1 VGVWRALPANYPD
14 LFLPP
19 RRFPMRPKWAY
30 NKDRFIFNEDKGV
43 IAMSIFSAAN
53 RRLNPSKGMDQ
64 FRRLFRFVR
73 PYQKRLFVALIAV
86 VIGSVLG
93 LAGPYSLQFL
103 IDAVFNQAD
112 TALLNQIT
120 LILILI
126 FASQSVF
133 YFIRSYTLSFIG
145 ERVMADLRIEL
156 FEHLQRL
163 SLGFYNERRTGELVS
178 RLTNDVSTV
187 RNVVTSDLSTAVS
200 QILTFLGALILII
213 ITDWRLTLFM
223 FALVPLVMVFAILF
237 GRRLRTISASVQDQL
252 ADATTILEESIGG
265 IRVVQ
270 SFTREPFEIGRFRA
284 SIEKAFYIAMRRI
297 RISALFGPIISF
309 LGFAAVVAIFWF
321 GGHEVLRGNL
331 TAGQLFMFLVLTLTI
346 AGSIGQFSG
355 LWTGLQEALG
365 ATRRLFE
372 ILDTTPDIKDA
383 PDAVPLADIKG
394 QIKFENVDFAYQD
407 NPGAPILVD
416 VSINVHPGELLAL
429 VGPSGAGKTTLVN
442 LIPRFFDPVSGNV
455 SIDGRNLAGIQ
466 LKSLR
471 QQIGI
476 VPQETMLFG
485 GTVKENI
492 LYGRLDA
499 SEDEII
505 AAAQS
510 ANAHEFI
517 LQLPKGYDTLV
528 GERGVKLSGGQRQRI
543 AIARAILK
551 DPRILLLDEA
561 TSSLDSESEGLVQE
575 ALDHLMKGR
584 TSIVIAH
591 RLSTVQNADRIAV
604 LDEGRLVESGTHE
617 ELMSLD
623 GLYARLYRMQFKLD
637 NDRQPAGEA
646 EIPGEPAPKTPRRSM
661 SFLSGLTG

>member
-1 VGVWRALPANYPD
+1 MGFASTVQKTKSR
-14 LFLPP
+14 
-19 RRFPMRPKWAY
+19 
-30 NKDRFIFNEDKGV
+30 E
-43 IAMSIFSAAN
+43 
-53 RRLNPSKGMDQ
+53 NPLKGMDQ

-73 PYQKRLFVALIAV
+73 PYQKRLIIALVAV
-86 VIGSVLG
+86 VFGSLLG
-93 LAGPYSLQFL
+93 LAGPYSLQYL
-103 IDAVFNQAD
+103 VDAVFSQAD
-112 TALLNQIT
+112 TALLNRIT
-120 LILILI
+120 VVLIVI
-126 FASQSVF
+126 FATQSVF
-133 YFIRSYTLSFIG
+133 YFIRSFSLSYIG
-145 ERVMADLRIEL
+145 ERVMADLRIQL
-156 FEHLQRL
+156 FEHLQKL

-187 RNVVTSDLSTAVS
+187 RSVVTSDLSTALS
-200 QILTFLGALILII
+200 QVLTFIGALILII

-223 FALVPLVMVFAILF
+223 FALVPLVMLFAILF
-237 GRRLRTISASVQDQL
+237 GRRLRKLSSSVQDQL
-252 ADATTILEESIGG
+252 ADATTILEESLGG

-284 SIEKAFYIAMRRI
+284 SIESAFSLAMRRV
-297 RISALFGPIISF
+297 RISALFGPIVSF

-365 ATRRLFE
+365 ATHRLFE
-372 ILDTTPDIKDA
+372 ILDTNPDIKDE
-383 PDAVPLADIKG
+383 PGSTPIPDIKG
-394 QIKFENVDFAYQD
+394 NIKFENVSFAYGD
-407 NPGAPILVD
+407 NPESPILKD
-416 VSINVHPGELLAL
+416 VSIEVCPGELLAL

-442 LIPRFFDPVSGNV
+442 LIPRFFDPTSGSV
-455 SIDGRNLAGIQ
+455 SIDDRNLTGIE

-471 QQIGI
+471 RQIGI
-476 VPQETMLFG
+476 VPQETILFG
-485 GTVKENI
+485 GTVRENI
-492 LYGRLDA
+492 LYGRLEA
-499 SEDEII
+499 SEDEMI

-517 LQLPKGYDTLV
+517 LQLTKGYDTIV

-591 RLSTVQNADRIAV
+591 RLSTVQNANRIVV
-604 LDEGRLVESGTHE
+604 LDEGRLVEFGSHQD
-617 ELMSLD
+617 LMELD
-623 GLYARLYRMQFKLD
+623 GLYARLYRMQFKMD
-637 NDRQPAGEA
+637 NDHQPAEEA
-646 EIPGEPAPKTPRRSM
+646 EAAQEATPKTPSRSM
-661 SFLSGLTG
+661 NFLSRFSS

>member
-1 VGVWRALPANYPD
+1 
-14 LFLPP
+14 
-19 RRFPMRPKWAY
+19 
-30 NKDRFIFNEDKGV
+30 
-43 IAMSIFSAAN
+43 MSIALSKKQTKI
-53 RRLNPSKGMDQ
+53 RENPIKGMDQ
-64 FRRLFRFVR
+64 FGRLFRFVR
-73 PYQKRLFVALIAV
+73 PYQKRLAIALVAV
-86 VIGSVLG
+86 VFGSLLG

-103 IDAVFNQAD
+103 VDAVFSQAD
-112 TALLNQIT
+112 TALLNKIT
-120 LILILI
+120 IILILI

-133 YFIRSYTLSFIG
+133 YFIRSFMLSYIG
-145 ERVMADLRIEL
+145 ERVMADLRIQL

-163 SLGFYNERRTGELVS
+163 SLSFYNERRTGELVS

-187 RNVVTSDLSTAVS
+187 RNVVTSDLSTALS
-200 QILTFLGALILII
+200 QVLTFIVALILII

-223 FALVPLVMVFAILF
+223 FALVPLVMLFAILF
-237 GRRLRTISASVQDQL
+237 GRRLRILSTSVQDQL
-252 ADATTILEESIGG
+252 ANATTILEESLGG

-270 SFTREPFEIGRFRA
+270 SFTREPFEIGRFRT
-284 SIEKAFYIAMRRI
+284 SIETAFRLAMRRV
-297 RISALFGPIISF
+297 RISALFGPIVSF

-372 ILDTTPDIKDA
+372 ILDTIPDIVDL
-383 PDAVPLADIKG
+383 PDATPLPDING
-394 QIKFENVDFAYQD
+394 HIKFEQVTFSYGD
-407 NPGAPILVD
+407 NPEAPILID
-416 VSINVHPGELLAL
+416 VSIDVRPGELLAL
-429 VGPSGAGKTTLVN
+429 VGPSGAGKTTMVN
-442 LIPRFFDPVSGNV
+442 LIPRFFDPISGSI
-455 SIDGRNLAGIQ
+455 SIDGRNLVGVQ
-466 LKSLR
+466 LNSLR

-476 VPQETMLFG
+476 VPQETLLFG
-485 GTVKENI
+485 GTVRENI

-499 SEDEII
+499 SEAEMI

-517 LQLPKGYDTLV
+517 LQLPKGYDTVV

-591 RLSTVQNADRIAV
+591 RLSTVQNADRIVV
-604 LDEGRLVESGTHE
+604 LDEGRLIEFGTHQ
-617 ELMSLD
+617 ELMALD

-637 NDRQPAGEA
+637 NDQQPVA
-646 EIPGEPAPKTPRRSM
+646 EDEISEETTPKTPTRSM
-661 SFLSGLTG
+661 NFLSGFSR

>member
-1 VGVWRALPANYPD
+1 
-14 LFLPP
+14 
-19 RRFPMRPKWAY
+19 
-30 NKDRFIFNEDKGV
+30 
-43 IAMSIFSAAN
+43 MSIA
-53 RRLNPSKGMDQ
+53 LNKKKTKTRENPIKGMDQ

-73 PYQKRLFVALIAV
+73 PYQKRLAIALVAV
-86 VIGSVLG
+86 VFGSLLG

-103 IDAVFNQAD
+103 VDAVFSQAD
-112 TALLNQIT
+112 TALLNKIT
-120 LILILI
+120 IILIII

-133 YFIRSYTLSFIG
+133 YFIRSFMLSFIG
-145 ERVMADLRIEL
+145 ERVMADLRIQL

-163 SLGFYNERRTGELVS
+163 SLSFYNERRTGELVS

-187 RNVVTSDLSTAVS
+187 RNVVTSDLSTALS
-200 QILTFLGALILII
+200 QVLTFIGALILII

-223 FALVPLVMVFAILF
+223 FALIPLVMLFAILF
-237 GRRLRTISASVQDQL
+237 GRRLRTISSSVQDQL
-252 ADATTILEESIGG
+252 ADATTILEESLGG

-270 SFTREPFEIGRFRA
+270 SFTREPFEIGRFRE
-284 SIEKAFYIAMRRI
+284 SIESAFGLAMRRV
-297 RISALFGPIISF
+297 RISALFGPIVSF

-331 TAGQLFMFLVLTLTI
+331 TAGQLFMFLILTLTI

-372 ILDTTPDIKDA
+372 ILDTVPAIVDKPDATPLPDIK
-383 PDAVPLADIKG
+383 G
-394 QIKFENVDFAYQD
+394 HIKFENVTFSYGD
-407 NPGAPILVD
+407 NPDAPILID
-416 VSINVHPGELLAL
+416 VSIDVRPGELLAL
-429 VGPSGAGKTTLVN
+429 VGPSGAGKTTMVN
-442 LIPRFFDPVSGNV
+442 LIPRFFDPISGSV
-455 SIDGRNLAGIQ
+455 SIDDRNLVGVQ
-466 LKSLR
+466 LTSLR
-471 QQIGI
+471 RQIGI
-476 VPQETMLFG
+476 VPQETILFG
-485 GTVKENI
+485 GTVRENI

-499 SEDEII
+499 SEAEMI

-517 LQLPKGYDTLV
+517 LQLPKGYDTVV

-591 RLSTVQNADRIAV
+591 RLSTVQNANRIVV
-604 LDEGRLVESGTHE
+604 LDEGRLIEFGTHQ
-617 ELMSLD
+617 ELMALD

-637 NDRQPAGEA
+637 NEQQHVEEE
-646 EIPGEPAPKTPRRSM
+646 EIPDETAPKTRTRSM
-661 SFLSGLTG
+661 NFLSGFTG